1 MKTPTK
7 ENLMLDMEKIFEET
21 INWFNEQPVEHFNKE
36 MVSGKWTMAGHLYHL
51 IKSTKGV
58 SKAMGM
64 PRLVLRTTFG
74 KSNRVER
81 TFDQQYHKYI
91 DSLASIAET
100 SGQAAIVG
108 AKFVPAEGRTFDK
121 PELIK
126 RFLEELTSMKK
137 QVSKWKEKDLG
148 VYVLPHP
155 AMGKLTIREMIYF
168 TIFHTKHHLD
178 NLQENY
184 VTE

>member
-1 MKTPTK
+1 MEIPTK
-7 ENLMLDMEKIFEET
+7 ESLMVDMENIFEET
-21 INWFNEQPVEHFNKE
+21 INWFNDQPEADFNKE
-36 MVSGKWTMAGHLYHL
+36 IIPGKWTMAGHLYHL

-58 SKAMGM
+58 SKGMGM
-64 PRLVLRTTFG
+64 PKLVLRTTFG
-74 KSNRVER
+74 KSNRTER
-81 TFDQQYHKYI
+81 TFDQQYKKYI
-91 DSLASIAET
+91 DSLAAIANT
-100 SGQAAIVG
+100 TGQAPIAG
-108 AKFVPAEGRTFDK
+108 AKFVPAPGRAFDK
-121 PELIK
+121 SELTK
-126 RFLEELTSMKK
+126 RFSEELTSMKN

-184 VTE
+184 VAE